1 MCDFSGAGNKEQ
13 DINYYINNETNL
25 DEVGRVAEY
34 INFCINSCWVLE
46 EMIPL
51 GYANL
56 TKEGLVSHVSSTESN
71 KSSAFLD
78 SSNDFF
84 YEVEGQISV
93 EVEV

>member
-1 MCDFSGAGNKEQ
+1 
-13 DINYYINNETNL
+13 
-25 DEVGRVAEY
+25 
-34 INFCINSCWVLE
+34 
-46 EMIPL
+46 MIPL
-51 GYANL
+51 RYANL
-56 TKEGLVSHVSSTESN
+56 TEEGLVSHVSSTESN

>member
-1 MCDFSGAGNKEQ
+1 
-13 DINYYINNETNL
+13 
-25 DEVGRVAEY
+25 
-34 INFCINSCWVLE
+34 
-46 EMIPL
+46 MIPL
-51 GYANL
+51 RYANL

-71 KSSAFLD
+71 QSSTFLD